1 MKRLPDIDVVLLSW
15 NRSQM
20 TLETVHN
27 LIKQEDVNLKIWIV
41 DQGSKE
47 EELQLL
53 KEATK
58 QYPNVQITE
67 LKRNVGVPAGRN
79 IGTHLGNAEYTVS
92 IDNDA
97 IFESSDALKR
107 VVEIFEQEP
116 KIAVVSFRI
125 KNFYTGQDDELSW
138 VYPKTLKSSRDKRFL
153 TARFVGCGH
162 AIRRQVFEK
171 VGGYDDDLFFYW
183 EEVDFSFRAINLGY
197 QLVYTP
203 EISVLHKVAP
213 EARVRWEDQ
222 RFYFLVRNAI
232 YINLKYNQ
240 DFLKALVLA
249 LGYTVKGF
257 YNFLPLQALR
267 GVVDGIR
274 MYKKLSFK
282 SLGSSL
288 QLTESARNYVWEHE
302 TQYRGNLLNRLKSEV
317 FVGLPTRD

>member
-1 MKRLPDIDVVLLSW
+1 MKPLADIDVVLLSW
-15 NRSQM
+15 NRAEM

-27 LIKQEDVNLKIWIV
+27 LLNQEGVNLKILIV
-41 DQGSKE
+41 DQGSRE

-53 KEATK
+53 KESTK
-58 QYPNVQITE
+58 QYPNVHITE
-67 LKRNVGVPAGRN
+67 LGKNVGVPSGRN
-79 IGTHLGNAEYTVS
+79 IGTRLGNAEYTVS

-107 VVEIFEQEP
+107 VIEIFEKEP

-138 VYPKTLKSSRDKRFL
+138 VYPKKLKASRDRKFL

-162 AIRRQVFEK
+162 AIRRQVFEQA
-171 VGGYDDDLFFYW
+171 GGYDDDLFFFW
-183 EEVDFSFRAINLGY
+183 EEVDFSYRVINLGY
-197 QLVYTP
+197 QLVYAP

-240 DFLKALVLA
+240 DFFKALVLG
-249 LGYTVKGF
+249 LGYLVKGF
-257 YNFLPLQALR
+257 YNFLPLQTLR
-267 GVVDGIR
+267 GVIDGIW
-274 MYKKLSFK
+274 MYKKLRAESVNL
-282 SLGSSL
+282 SLH
-288 QLTESARNYVWEHE
+288 LTESARNYLWEHE
-302 TQYRGNLLNRLKSEV
+302 IRYRGNLLNRLKTEV
-317 FVGLPTRD
+317 FTGLPGRD